1 MREKRHRRL
10 PSIVTVL
17 DAMGNKHAV
26 TADRDDAKKLASRLR
41 FNHPEYSSAEGFT
54 VNAQG
59 FDSDSCMKGPI
70 TRDLNI
76 RKARG

>member
-1 MREKRHRRL
+1 MRDKRQRLL
-10 PSIVTVL
+10 PSTVIVR

-26 TADRDDAKKLASRLR
+26 TADKDDAGTLASRLR

-59 FDSDSCMKGPI
+59 FDHESCMKGHT